1 MMMNYE
7 IQMSNFM
14 DVEDFEKKS
23 SMQLKKRK

>member
-23 SMQLKKRK
+23 SMQLQKRK